1 MNPLSMVEAK
11 DIADA
16 SGDEKEISSFMKR
29 FIKIDIK
36 DAKKLRKEIEDLG
49 LMKMKEEHVAKI
61 IDMLPEDAAD
71 VNKIFADI
79 SLDEDETS
87 KILEVVKKYR

>member
-1 MNPLSMVEAK
+1 MKPLSMVEAK
-11 DIADA
+11 EIVET

-61 IDMLPEDAAD
+61 IDILPEDAAD
-71 VNKIFADI
+71 VNKIFTDI
-79 SLDEDETS
+79 NLDEDETN
-87 KILEVVKKYR
+87 KILGVVKKYR